1 MAKSIRAV
9 KKEENRPTS
18 LDRVF
23 EGFSKE
29 LESMMRPWPELWSFP
44 QIEGMRVP
52 LCDMKDSADRYEL
65 HVEVPGIDK
74 EKIDVRA
81 TGDMVEISGEQ
92 SEKSEEKRKDYVYN
106 ERSRKSFYRKI
117 RMPEE
122 IDPSRVSASMKNGV
136 LVVELP
142 KTGKSKKSGAT
153 KVEIK

>member
-1 MAKSIRAV
+1 
-9 KKEENRPTS
+9 
-18 LDRVF
+18 
-23 EGFSKE
+23 
-29 LESMMRPWPELWSFP
+29 MMRPWPELWSFP